1 MSDSDIHKIIEEFSH
16 LRLDDKEYVAEIMR
30 KQIIESKRE
39 RLAGRAQ
46 EARSNLEQGKVKS
59 GTIRELM
66 EDLESD

>member
-1 MSDSDIHKIIEEFSH
+1 
-16 LRLDDKEYVAEIMR
+16 VAEIMR